1 MELPFFYETILPQEP
16 SVLTVSEQT
25 SKHCIQVLRMQLGE
39 KILLTNGLGYL
50 AEASIITT
58 DKKRMVVQTAS
69 AVYKEPEMIQ
79 TTLAISF
86 VKNPSRIEWLLE
98 KATEIGVAAIIP
110 LICERSEKT
119 VAKLERWNSI
129 LISAM
134 LQSKQVYKPILHN
147 ATTLKELLAMPFSG
161 ATFIAHCLE
170 GTKPLTQYLPLA
182 PHRRVL
188 IGPEGDFTGAEIATA
203 TDAGYLSL
211 NLGQTRLRTE
221 TAGLVAVTLLQHH

>member
-1 MELPFFYETILPQEP
+1 MQLPFFYETILPQES

-39 KILLTNGLGYL
+39 KILLTNGTGWLT
-50 AEASIITT
+50 EATIITA
-58 DKKRMVVQTAS
+58 DKKRMAVQTSVAM
-69 AVYKEPEMIQ
+69 YKEPATIQ

-98 KATEIGVAAIIP
+98 KATEIGVVGIVP

-119 VAKLERWNSI
+119 VAKSERWDNI

-134 LQSKQVYKPILHN
+134 LQSKQVYKPILHKA
-147 ATTLKELLAMPFSG
+147 ATVKELLAVPFSG
-161 ATFIAHCLE
+161 STFIAHCLE
-170 GTKPLTQYLPLA
+170 GTKPLAQYLPLA
-182 PHRRVL
+182 AYRRVL
-188 IGPEGDFTGAEIATA
+188 IGPEGDFTRAEIATA
-203 TDAGYLSL
+203 TDAGCLAL
-211 NLGQTRLRTE
+211 DLGQTRLRTE

>member
-1 MELPFFYETILPQEP
+1 
-16 SVLTVSEQT
+16 
-25 SKHCIQVLRMQLGE
+25 
-39 KILLTNGLGYL
+39 
-50 AEASIITT
+50 EATIITA

-134 LQSKQVYKPILHN
+134 
-147 ATTLKELLAMPFSG
+147 
-161 ATFIAHCLE
+161 
-170 GTKPLTQYLPLA
+170 
-182 PHRRVL
+182 
-188 IGPEGDFTGAEIATA
+188 
-203 TDAGYLSL
+203 
-211 NLGQTRLRTE
+211 
-221 TAGLVAVTLLQHH
+221 

>member
-1 MELPFFYETILPQEP
+1 
-16 SVLTVSEQT
+16 
-25 SKHCIQVLRMQLGE
+25 
-39 KILLTNGLGYL
+39 
-50 AEASIITT
+50 
-58 DKKRMVVQTAS
+58 
-69 AVYKEPEMIQ
+69 PEMIQ

-147 ATTLKELLAMPFSG
+147 ATTLKEL
-161 ATFIAHCLE
+161 
-170 GTKPLTQYLPLA
+170 
-182 PHRRVL
+182 
-188 IGPEGDFTGAEIATA
+188 
-203 TDAGYLSL
+203 
-211 NLGQTRLRTE
+211 
-221 TAGLVAVTLLQHH
+221 